1 MAEKYDANFFAQ
13 LFVSEAQKEMNGVS
27 FRGGVQRGTGSIP
40 YDTGRLAKSIT
51 MAWGNEKVAT
61 IFIGNAE
68 ETYYAEY
75 LQNNET
81 VGKTTKPNL
90 HKGFVEK
97 FITREY
103 VGALRKFGKVTVL
116 GGR

>member
-1 MAEKYDANFFAQ
+1 MVEKYDANFFAK
-13 LFVSEAQKEMNGVS
+13 LFVSEAQKEINGVS
-27 FRGGVQRGTGSIP
+27 FKGGVQRGTGSIP

-81 VGKTTKPNL
+81 IGKTTKPNL

-103 VGALRKFGKVTVL
+103 VGALRRFGKVTVS

>member
-1 MAEKYDANFFAQ
+1 MVEKYDANFFAR
-13 LFVSEAQKEMNGVS
+13 LFVSEAQKESNGVS
-27 FRGGVQRGTGSIP
+27 FRGGVQRGAGSIP

-51 MAWGNEKVAT
+51 MAWGSEKIAT

-75 LQNNET
+75 LQKNENIGRT
-81 VGKTTKPNL
+81 MKPNL
-90 HKGFVEK
+90 HRGFVEK

-103 VGALRKFGKVTVL
+103 ASALRRFGKVTVL
-116 GGR
+116 GER

>member
-51 MAWGNEKVAT
+51 MVWGDEKVAT

-75 LQNNET
+75 LQSDET

-103 VGALRKFGKVTVL
+103 VGALRRFGKVTVS